1 MAMFFGLHSSR
12 IHFDSRCA
20 CSSHSLSSMVFW
32 AIFSDIRIPT
42 PPPLLLF
49 LGFSAQR
56 YPFIEIWS
64 FLFIIVSVRRAIV
77 ICSVWSRDSRLLIFP
92 FRPLTLTVAM
102 VIFFVF
108 PYSLSFNPILCFI
121 LIFTHVGS
129 LVGLL
134 FVILLHMGFRVHIV
148 SFSWGGMVF
157 VSFFPHCA
165 LVSGF
170 CL

>member
-12 IHFDSRCA
+12 IHFDSRCS

-49 LGFSAQR
+49 LGFSAHR

-92 FRPLTLTVAM
+92 FRPLTLTFVM
-102 VIFFVF
+102 VISLFF
-108 PYSLSFNPILCFI
+108 LILC
-121 LIFTHVGS
+121 
-129 LVGLL
+129 LL
-134 FVILLHMGFRVHIV
+134 FLF
-148 SFSWGGMVF
+148 F
-157 VSFFPHCA
+157 VSF
-165 LVSGF
+165 
-170 CL
+170 